1 MKKQLKLAL
10 AAATSV
16 LLLAGC
22 SDFLKGPG
30 LSTNP
35 NVPTTATA
43 DQLFVGSQVAVMAQ
57 WENYPFMLFF
67 LWAQQISGVNR
78 QWQNYADFAAGTD
91 EGAGDG
97 AFNQTYGP
105 GGLLDLR
112 KMDTLVTASGNL
124 KMRGEAEVLEA
135 LYIGTAADMFGSIP
149 YSTALTPVPTYDSQ
163 AQVYDE
169 VQTKLNEAI
178 IDLNT
183 AATVTN
189 AGPVTDFFYGND
201 YTKWIAA
208 ANTLKARF
216 FMHTAR
222 TGTTTYSAAILDSVI
237 KYTQIGISSSAGD
250 LSTTHT
256 GTPGEQNLFFSFLF
270 SRAGDVQPSAM
281 HINLAKQ
288 AGEAPLL
295 DQYYLPNAID
305 SIFGSAPDASTAG
318 VASFA
323 TQATTPVPIVTYV
336 ENQMLLAE
344 ANLINGTS
352 VGGAPLAILNAYR
365 ATVGGAA
372 LASSGAVLHQNIIRE
387 KYIHIFF
394 NVEVWDDYLRTCY
407 PNVGMTGAM
416 QSPGG
421 SVGPYVPARLPIGI
435 TEQSAN
441 PNVPTTIPGGQPMN
455 GNNAAFPTN
464 PKNLVDLVGAVCA
477 GQVNRP
483 GT

>member
-10 AAATSV
+10 AAASSV
-16 LLLAGC
+16 LLLAAC
-22 SDFLKGPG
+22 TDFLKGPG
-30 LSTNP
+30 LNNNP
-35 NVPTTATA
+35 NQPTSATA
-43 DQLFVGSQVAVMAQ
+43 DQLWVGSQVAVMAQ

-78 QWQNYADFAAGTD
+78 QWQNYARFQAGTD
-91 EGAGDG
+91 QNTADG

-105 GGLLDLR
+105 GGLVDLR
-112 KMDTLVTASGNL
+112 QVDTLTTKSGNL
-124 KMRGEAEVLEA
+124 KMRGESEVLEA
-135 LYIGTAADMFGSIP
+135 LYIGTAADIFGAIP
-149 YSTALTPVPTYDSQ
+149 YSNALTAQPTYDAQ
-163 AQVYDE
+163 ATVYDE
-169 VQTKLNEAI
+169 VQTTLNNAI
-178 IDLNT
+178 NDLNSAPST
-183 AATVTN
+183 AN
-189 AGPVTDFFYGND
+189 AGPVADFFYTND
-201 YTKWIAA
+201 YTKWVAA

-270 SRAGDVQPSAM
+270 SRQGDVEPSAM
-281 HINLAKQ
+281 HINLIKQ
-288 AGEAPLL
+288 AGETGLL
-295 DQYYLPNAID
+295 AVYYLPNSSD
-305 SIFGSAPDASTAG
+305 STFGSAPDASLPG
-318 VASFA
+318 VAAFA

-336 ENQMLLAE
+336 ENRMLLAE

-352 VGGAPLAILNAYR
+352 VGGTPLAILNAYR

-407 PNVGMTGAM
+407 PNVPTTPNMI
-416 QSPGG
+416 SPGG

-441 PNVPTTIPGGQPMN
+441 PNVPATVPGGQPMN
-455 GNNAAFPTN
+455 GNNAANPTN
-464 PKNLVDLVGAVCA
+464 PKNLVDLVGAACV